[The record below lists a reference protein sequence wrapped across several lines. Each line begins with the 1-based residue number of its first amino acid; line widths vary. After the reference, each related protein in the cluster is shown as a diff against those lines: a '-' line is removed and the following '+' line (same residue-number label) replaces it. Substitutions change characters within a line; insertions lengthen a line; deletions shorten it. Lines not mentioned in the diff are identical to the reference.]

1 MRVNGASF
9 TLGELAVRFGCELV
23 GDPAVRID
31 SVASLDGGSGALGF
45 LANPAYLEDL
55 SRTRLGAVVLERR
68 HAAHCRV
75 PGLIHP
81 NPHAVFARVAAL
93 LHPAAPANAGI
104 HPTAVVHA
112 TARVAPDAEV
122 GPLAVLEAGAVV
134 GARCVVG
141 PQCFV
146 GQGASLGAD
155 TRLVQRVSIVA
166 GSTLGQRCLV
176 HPGAV
181 IGADGFGNA
190 REGARWVKVPQ
201 LGSVVIGDD
210 VEVGANTTIDR
221 GALGDTR
228 IEEGVR
234 LDNQIQ
240 VGHNVQI
247 GAHTAIA
254 ACTGI
259 AGSTRIGARC
269 MIGGGTGIGGQL
281 QIGDDIVIAGF
292 GMVTRSISAPGMY
305 SSVLPVEEVRLW
317 RRIVGRIKRLDV
329 LATRVRKLEVTAG
342 IAATGHENEHDN

>member
-9 TLGELAVRFGCELV
+9 PLGELAVRFGCELA
-23 GDPAVRID
+23 GDPSVLVR
-31 SVASLDGGSGALGF
+31 SVAGLDGGGDSLGF

-55 SRTRLGAVVLERR
+55 GHTRLGAVVIERR
-68 HAAHCRV
+68 HAARCPV
-75 PGLIHP
+75 PALIHS
-81 NPHAVFARVAAL
+81 NPHAAFARMAAL
-93 LHPAAPANAGI
+93 LHPAAPVNAGV

-112 TARVAPDAEV
+112 TARVAGDAEV
-122 GPLAVLEAGAVV
+122 GALAVIEAGAVV
-134 GARCVVG
+134 GERCVVG

-155 TRLVQRVSIVA
+155 TRLVQRVSIVGGA
-166 GSTLGQRCLV
+166 TLGRRCLV

-210 VEVGANTTIDR
+210 VEIGANTTIDR

-228 IEEGVR
+228 IEDGVR

-240 VGHNVQI
+240 VGHNVRI

-259 AGSTRIGARC
+259 AGSTRIGERC
-269 MIGGGTGIGGQL
+269 MIGGGTGIGGQI

-292 GMVTRSISAPGMY
+292 GMVTRSITAPGMY

-329 LATRVRKLEVTAG
+329 LATRVKKLEDAAG
-342 IAATGHENEHDN
+342 FAATGNENEHD